1 MLHSFG
7 ATVWGFGRR
16 SELPNSEEY
25 NHYHHYCTY
34 KTLPHLLKQCDY
46 IINVLPSTN
55 ETIGLLNG
63 NILSDCAGIF
73 NEVLS

>member
-7 ATVWGFGRR
+7 ATIWGYGRR
-16 SELPNSEEY
+16 NELPNSEEY

-46 IINVLPSTN
+46 IINVLPSTD

-73 NEVLS
+73 NSVLS